1 MLSPKEK
8 TETAKCRFEHKQAP
22 NVTLGKFNKKNT
34 KLPIYLKAHI
44 WKNRIGQ
51 PYYSDSSM
59 GM

>member
-8 TETAKCRFEHKQAP
+8 TETEKCRFENKQAP
-22 NVTLGKFNKKNT
+22 SVTLGGFNKKNT
-34 KLPIYLKAHI
+34 KLPICLKAHM

-51 PYYSDSSM
+51 PYYSYSSM